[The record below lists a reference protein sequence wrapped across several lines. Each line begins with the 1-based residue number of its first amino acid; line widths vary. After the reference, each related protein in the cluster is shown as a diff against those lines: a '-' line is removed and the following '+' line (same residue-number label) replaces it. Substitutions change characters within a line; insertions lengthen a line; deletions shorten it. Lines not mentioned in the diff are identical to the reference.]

1 VHSFC
6 SNHAHCES
14 IVLPKGGKLGRRRYE
29 ETKSVLCRR
38 HQLSRRRQVGIP
50 RGGSKCVV
58 VFRLWVDPMNRSFHG
73 TGLLSRDE
81 GNIYIRVFKNGYIV
95 DGEEFCPKDDTE
107 DHKQFYESVAEGYV
121 PRVLE
126 SAVRDQGKKVVVED
140 RRKEDY
146 VAPPSRFSGKGNRIQ
161 DSIPL
166 PITPRTK
173 LSDKR
178 LHYIQSKP
186 KAGVRVVLSSG
197 VAVIL
202 EVTED
207 WDNEDIYA
215 AVQAQGNASAWELH
229 DGYHDH
235 PIPCNHTK
243 VFRAGYGGSSIR

>member
-1 VHSFC
+1 MQEASTLKEAAGRDSPWWLKVC
-6 SNHAHCES
+6 SGVS
-14 IVLPKGGKLGRRRYE
+14 VVGGPDE
-29 ETKSVLCRR
+29 
-38 HQLSRRRQVGIP
+38 P
-50 RGGSKCVV
+50 
-58 VFRLWVDPMNRSFHG
+58 
-73 TGLLSRDE
+73 DE

-243 VFRAGYGGSSIR
+243 VFRAGYGG